1 MRSVERSR
9 GDVGMN
15 EARIVKKIQER
26 LRARGAN
33 VLKLHGG
40 PFQPAGLD
48 LFGCAPAIAGR
59 MFVLEVKQP
68 GEDATPR
75 QTVLLEQWR
84 QSGAI
89 AGVVRS
95 ADEAEALVFGAV
107 S

>member
-1 MRSVERSR
+1 
-9 GDVGMN
+9 MN
-15 EARIVKKIQER
+15 ESTIVKQIQSR

-40 PFQPAGLD
+40 AYQPAGLD

-68 GEDATPR
+68 GESATPR
-75 QTVLLEQWR
+75 QSVLIEQWR
-84 QSGAI
+84 KSGAI
-89 AGVVRS
+89 VGVVHS
-95 ADEAEALVFGAV
+95 ADEAEALVFGDA